1 MSYPLRS
8 LLLAAVLATPL
19 TAAHATIVNA
29 PTFACIDE
37 ANPDAGGAIYW
48 STGIAVVA
56 PTLATTLDGQVS
68 TTSAVNC
75 SDGGFNEPLARP
87 SKDREYLIVKLN
99 DVFITGGFGGGS
111 DLPPTKPPPPPPPP
125 KKFELDTGSGSPI
138 LWDIVQQ
145 QVVVDDVTYTD
156 TFFNVY
162 VHYVAVTLD
171 NLAITFD
178 RSSNFLGLHIRT
190 QGIFT
195 GLDSVLFDYDVDER
209 ALLFQAPLQDADSR
223 LSFYDRPVA
232 AVAEPG
238 TLGLLLTALL
248 GIAASTRRRRS
259 PVSSVNAL

>member
-1 MSYPLRS
+1 MSVPLRS
-8 LLLAAVLATPL
+8 LFLAAVLAGPL
-19 TAAHATIVNA
+19 TVASATVVNT

-37 ANPDAGGAIYW
+37 VNPDAGGAIYW

-56 PTLATTLDGQVS
+56 PTVATSIDGQVS
-68 TTSAVNC
+68 TTSAINC

-99 DVFITGGFGGGS
+99 DVFITSAGS

-125 KKFELDTGSGSPI
+125 KKFELDTSSGSPI

-178 RSSNFLGLHIRT
+178 RSSNFLGLQIRT

-223 LSFYDRPVA
+223 LSFYGRPVA

-259 PVSSVNAL
+259 PVNSVNAL